1 MNYLSNAIEIV
12 DAGRSTELHN
22 ADDNNHMDVNGDDG
36 PIDLVNES
44 TLSAEIRGQIKELPG
59 VQIVMKPRAKC
70 YQNSVCCH
78 RDLFIVRKSH
88 S

>member
-1 MNYLSNAIEIV
+1 VNYLSNAIEIV
-12 DAGRSTELHN
+12 DAGRSTESHD
-22 ADDNNHMDVNGDDG
+22 ADDNNHMDVDGDDN
-36 PIDLVNES
+36 PIDLVDES
-44 TLSAEIRGQIKELPG
+44 TPSAEIRGQIKELPG
-59 VQIVMKPRAKC
+59 VQIVAKPRAKH